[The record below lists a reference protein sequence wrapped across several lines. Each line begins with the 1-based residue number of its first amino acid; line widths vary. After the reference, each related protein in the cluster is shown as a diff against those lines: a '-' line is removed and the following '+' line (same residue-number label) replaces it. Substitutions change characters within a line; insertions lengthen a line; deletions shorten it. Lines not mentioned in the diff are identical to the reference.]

1 MPGSPVRPVT
11 FVLGGLAVL
20 VSLGVTIVL
29 FRAYGQAEVGFG
41 PRGYTVESDSLVRV
55 VFDVDKKASATALCT
70 VRARDR
76 YGDEAGSALVTVGP
90 SKRRQQTVTYDLPTR
105 ARANTGEITDC
116 TLAPVATRPSGSA
129 GP

>member
-1 MPGSPVRPVT
+1 VRPVT

-20 VSLGVTIVL
+20 VSLGVAIVL
-29 FRAYGQAEVGFG
+29 YRAYGQAEVGFG

-55 VFDVDKKASATALCT
+55 VFDVDKAPGATALCT

-90 SKRRQQTVTYDLPTR
+90 SARRQQTVTYDLATR

-116 TLAPVATRPSGSA
+116 TLAPAGSRSTGNAPAA
-129 GP
+129 G